1 MKQYIEIDGRLPD
14 DESMSQALVG
24 YGHFTY
30 MQVRSHAVRGL
41 DLHLERLESGTR
53 ELFGSG
59 LDHDRVRHYIHC
71 ALRRTSGD
79 ASVRVQVVPADPSV
93 LMSGANDEPRV
104 MVMVRPPAEPDY
116 TPQRLRS
123 VEYERP
129 MPHIKHLDT
138 MGLIHQTRLARQA
151 GYDDALFTDA
161 AGRVS
166 EATVANIVLY
176 DEAEEAFTWPDA
188 PALPGIMR
196 GLLRRGMTRLDVPVR
211 DRPVHR
217 SELENYSSAF
227 LTNSINDAQPV
238 ASVDDVSFTVREPVQ
253 ALLRKC
259 HESNRWQ
266 TIKSG

>member
-1 MKQYIEIDGRLPD
+1 VTQYIEIDGRLPD
-14 DESMSQALVG
+14 SESMGLALVG

-41 DLHLERLESGTR
+41 DLHLERLERGTR

-59 LDHDRVRHYIHC
+59 LDHDRIRRYVHR

-79 ASVRVQVVPADPSV
+79 ASVRVQIIPEDPSMW
-93 LMSGANDEPRV
+93 MSGANVGTRA
-104 MVMVRPPAEPDY
+104 MVLVRPPADPND

-129 MPHIKHLDT
+129 LPHIKHLDT

-151 GYDDALFTDA
+151 GYDDALFTDG
-161 AGRVS
+161 AGHVS
-166 EATVANIVLY
+166 EATVANIVFS
-176 DEAEEAFTWPDA
+176 DEEEGAFVWPDT

-196 GLLRRGMTRLDVPVR
+196 ELLRRGMTRLSVPVR
-211 DRPVHR
+211 DRSVHR
-217 SELENYSSAF
+217 SELLNYNSAF

-238 ASVDDVSFTVREPVQ
+238 ASVDDIPFTVREPVR
-253 ALLRKC
+253 ALLRRC
-259 HESNRWQ
+259 HESNNWQ
-266 TIKSG
+266 TI